1 MLDISDKIE
10 KYNLE
15 ILLKIKEITDNL
27 KIEYF
32 IVGATVRD
40 IILNYIY
47 DIIIYRA
54 TNDVDFAVRVKSWD
68 EYRLLTEEIEKAGF
82 EKDDRIIHRYRY
94 QGKIIDFIPFGEV
107 ATEDSIIVWPD
118 KDEKV
123 MSVLGFDDAF
133 INTEDLIIQ
142 AEPEIII
149 KMATS
154 ECLVML
160 KLFSW
165 NERSSTERI
174 RDAKDLYLII
184 TTYLRAGNEKRLFDE
199 HTDLIEKAE
208 DYDLSGARLLGRDI
222 KKSVSERVLKSLLG
236 ILEGDKLMNLTTEMS
251 EYEVIARDTKDE
263 KIEWCESLLQNLK
276 LGIMDSVSK

>member
-149 KMATS
+149 KMATT

-184 TTYLRAGNEKRLFDE
+184 TNYLKAGNEQRLFDE
-199 HTDLIEKAE
+199 HQDLFEKSE

>member
-149 KMATS
+149 KMATT

-184 TTYLRAGNEKRLFDE
+184 TNYLKAGNEQRLFDE
-199 HTDLIEKAE
+199 HQDLFEKSE

-236 ILEGDKLMNLTTEMS
+236 ILEGEKLMKLATEMS

>member
-32 IVGATVRD
+32 IVGATVLD

-54 TNDVDFAVRVKSWD
+54 TNDVDFAVRVKSWS
-68 EYRLLTEEIEKAGF
+68 EYKLLTEEIEKAGF
-82 EKDDRIIHRYRY
+82 EKDARIIHRYRY

-149 KMATS
+149 KMATT

-184 TTYLRAGNEKRLFDE
+184 TNYLKAGNEQRLFDE
-199 HTDLIEKAE
+199 HQDLFEKSE

-236 ILEGDKLMNLTTEMS
+236 ILEGEKLMKLATEMS

-263 KIEWCESLLQNLK
+263 KIEWCGSLLQNLK

>member
-1 MLDISDKIE
+1 MYDISKKIDGF
-10 KYNLE
+10 NLE
-15 ILLKIKEITDNL
+15 ILKKVKGIAEKLG
-27 KIEYF
+27 IEFF

-40 IILNYIY
+40 IILNYVY

-54 TNDVDFAVRVKSWD
+54 TNDVDFAVRVKSWN
-68 EYRLLTEEIEKAGF
+68 EYRLLTDEIEKSRF
-82 EKDDRIIHRYRY
+82 EKDARIIHRYRY

-107 ATEDSIIVWPD
+107 ATEEGIIVWPD

-133 INTEDLIIQ
+133 GNTEDLIIQ

-149 KMATS
+149 KMATT

-184 TTYLRAGNEKRLFDE
+184 KNYLRAGNEKRLFDE
-199 HTDLIEKAE
+199 HPDLLEIAE
-208 DYDLSGARLLGRDI
+208 DYELSGARLLGRDI
-222 KKSVSERVLKSLLG
+222 HKSV
-236 ILEGDKLMNLTTEMS
+236 GDKVQRKLLEILDADKLKTLASEMS
-251 EYEVIARDTKDE
+251 EYEVIALETRDE
-263 KIEWCESLLQNLK
+263 KIRLCESLLHNLK
-276 LGIMDSVSK
+276 LGMIE

>member
-149 KMATS
+149 KMATT